1 MAAQTVTIR
10 IPTGN
15 MNLEEQRRH
24 IERLFSGCFADSR
37 PRTPEAAAAQL
48 LSFAA
53 DLGAER
59 V

>member
-1 MAAQTVTIR
+1 MPAKTFTIR

-15 MNLEEQRRH
+15 MTPDEQQRH
-24 IERLFSGCFADSR
+24 IERLFSGCFSDSR